1 MRQVVLDTETT
12 GLKASE
18 GHRII
23 AIGGVELANRHLT
36 GNNYHELI
44 NPERDISEEAV
55 EVHGMTSESLARY
68 PKFREIADGFLEYIG
83 DAELVI
89 HNAAFDVGF
98 LNYELGLIGGYAEKE
113 IERRC
118 AILDTLELAR
128 AKHPGQRNDLDSLCR
143 RYGVDATGRVKH
155 GALLDAELLA
165 TVYLQMTGGQ
175 TTLLGEQGG
184 MTFHGGTRLQSRER
198 IENATGLKVV
208 QPSDRDLELH
218 EEWLKLLREQNS
230 GEKPIVWD
238 SCV

>member
-1 MRQVVLDTETT
+1 MRQIVLDTETT

-23 AIGGVELANRHLT
+23 AIGGVELVNRHLT

-55 EVHGMTSESLARY
+55 EVHGMTSESLAGY
-68 PKFREIADGFLEYIG
+68 PKFREIAGRFLEYIG
-83 DAELVI
+83 EAELVI

-98 LNYELGLIGGYAEKE
+98 LNYELGMIDGYAKNE

-118 AILDTLELAR
+118 TILDTLELAR
-128 AKHPGQRNDLDSLCR
+128 TKHPGQRNDLDSLCR

-175 TTLLGEQGG
+175 TTLLGEQDG
-184 MTFHGGTRLQSRER
+184 MTFHGGTRLQPRER

-218 EEWLKLLREQNS
+218 EQWLKLLREQKP
-230 GEKPIVWD
+230 GDKPIVWD
-238 SCV
+238 S